1 MGSLHRSVALL
12 GFHGDD
18 LDPTEI
24 TARLGAEPT
33 IAVSKGGSWLT
44 SSADGKAATTG
55 AWRLEANDGTPANLD
70 DQIAGLFAPL
80 SRDVAMWRALAARYR
95 GRVICGL
102 FLASG
107 NAGVTLQPATL
118 MMIGQ
123 RGLVLDLDIY
133 GAGF

>member
-18 LDPTEI
+18 LDPAEI
-24 TARLGAEPT
+24 TAHLGAEPT
-33 IAVSKGGSWLT
+33 IAASKGGCWLT
-44 SSADGKAATTG
+44 SSAGGKVAATG
-55 AWRLEANDGTPANLD
+55 AWRLEANDGARANLD

-80 SRDVAMWRALAARYR
+80 SGDVAIWRALVARYR
-95 GRVICGL
+95 GRIFCGL

-107 NAGVTLQPATL
+107 NEGVTLQPATL
-118 MMIGQ
+118 AMIGQ

-133 GAGF
+133 GARF

>member
-18 LDPTEI
+18 LDPGEI
-24 TARLGAEPT
+24 TTRLGAEPT
-33 IAVSKGGSWLT
+33 VAMSKGGRWLT
-44 SSADGKAATTG
+44 SSAIGKIAATG
-55 AWRLEANDGTPANLD
+55 AWRLEADDGAPADLD
-70 DQIAGLFAPL
+70 GQITQLLAPL
-80 SRDVAMWRALAARYR
+80 SADVAAWRALASRYH
-95 GRVICGL
+95 GRLFCGL

-107 NAGVTLQPATL
+107 NAGVTLKPATL
-118 MMIGQ
+118 VMIGQ